1 MLRLHPTRTA
11 ILTAAQRL
19 FHERGFHAT
28 SMADL
33 LAASG
38 TGAGSFYYHFEGKDA
53 VLAAVLDH
61 LHDRLEREVLA
72 VGRAPD
78 LSPVGRVLA
87 IFGFY
92 RSFLTATQCRLGC
105 PVGNLAGE
113 LADSAPEITAG
124 LHRLFAAWRQGIAAC
139 LAPVA
144 DRLPRHLTL
153 DDVTTFV
160 LTVMEGAVMQARVAR
175 DLLPFDRSLHALS
188 DWFHHLFPDDP
199 ACKPEA

>member
-1 MLRLHPTRTA
+1 MHPTRAA

-38 TGAGSFYYHFEGKDA
+38 TGAGSFYYHFPGKDA
-53 VLAAVLDH
+53 VLTAVLDH
-61 LHDRLEREVLA
+61 LHERLDREVLA
-72 VGRAPD
+72 VGRAPG
-78 LSPVGRVLA
+78 LSPVGRVRA

-92 RSFLTATQCRLGC
+92 RAFLTAAQCRLGC

-113 LADSAPEITAG
+113 LADSAPEVAAR
-124 LHRLFAAWRQGIAAC
+124 LHRLFAAWRTGIADC
-139 LAPVA
+139 LKPVA
-144 DRLPRHLTL
+144 DRLPAPLTL

-175 DLLPFDRSLHALS
+175 DLLPFDQSVQCLT
-188 DWFHHLFPDDP
+188 DWLCRLFPDDP
-199 ACKPEA
+199 VAKPRT

>member
-1 MLRLHPTRTA
+1 MHPTRTS

-38 TGAGSFYYHFEGKDA
+38 TGAGSLYYHFKSKDA

-61 LHDRLEREVLA
+61 LHVRLDREVLA
-72 VGRAPD
+72 VGRAAG

-92 RSFLTATQCRLGC
+92 RSFLTATHCRLGC

-113 LADSAPEITAG
+113 LADSAPEIAAG
-124 LHRLFAAWRQGIAAC
+124 LHRLFAAWRAGIADC
-139 LAPVA
+139 LKPVA
-144 DRLPRHLTL
+144 DHLPPHLTL

-175 DLLPFDRSLHALS
+175 DLAPFDRSVRALT
-188 DWFHHLFPDDP
+188 DWFHHLFPDDHASRP
-199 ACKPEA
+199 GA